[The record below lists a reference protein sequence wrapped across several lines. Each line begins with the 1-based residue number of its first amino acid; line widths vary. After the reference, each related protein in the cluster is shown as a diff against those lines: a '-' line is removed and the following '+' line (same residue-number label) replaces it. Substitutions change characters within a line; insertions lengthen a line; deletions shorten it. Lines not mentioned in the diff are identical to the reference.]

1 MHFKCVLALKLFS
14 PKRSL
19 KPLLSAYPERSVKN
33 LNTFRFFSA
42 ACNLRQMGGKMFT
55 TSCLVLT
62 IIHQRFFKTIGLY
75 YCLFIYAHKK
85 YNFAKGKLIS
95 EDFFSSL
102 LILKKT
108 NICFFTNS
116 TLASKKW

>member
-1 MHFKCVLALKLFS
+1 MRVSFKTILTKTESQTSFICLSKEIWKKSEYFS
-14 PKRSL
+14 IF
-19 KPLLSAYPERSVKN
+19 LSCMKFKANGRENVYNFLPGAYINPS
-33 LNTFRFFSA
+33 T
-42 ACNLRQMGGKMFT
+42 
-55 TSCLVLT
+55 
-62 IIHQRFFKTIGLY
+62 FFKTIGLY
-75 YCLFIYAHKK
+75 NCLFIYAHKK